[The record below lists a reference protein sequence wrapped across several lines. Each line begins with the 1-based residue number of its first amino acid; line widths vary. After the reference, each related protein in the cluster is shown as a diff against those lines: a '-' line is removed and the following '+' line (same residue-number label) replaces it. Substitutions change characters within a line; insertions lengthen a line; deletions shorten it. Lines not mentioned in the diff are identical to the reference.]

1 MMKATSLRALAAAA
15 VAIGMALSFWTPH
28 SALLPQALGAETPA
42 APPGSAVVLEIKGAI
57 GPATSRYVVHG
68 IEAAQKAGSGL
79 VILEVDTPGG
89 LDTSM
94 RDIIRAILAS
104 PVPVATYVAPSGA
117 RAASAGTYILYASH
131 IAAMAPAT
139 NLGAATPVSIGGE
152 PPAEPSPVP
161 EPAPESN
168 PTPVPGAPP
177 AANPTDSTATAKQ
190 PAAKNQTSNPAPSL
204 PKLPAF
210 PQPATAMERKV
221 INDAVAYIR
230 GLAELRGRNADW
242 AEQAVRGAASL
253 PSSVALQQ
261 NVIDVIAQ
269 DIPDLLN
276 KINGR
281 EVKIGNHP
289 VKLATSH
296 LVVQRV
302 KPDWRTD
309 LLAVITNPMVAYGL
323 MIIGIWGLLLE
334 GYNPGVM
341 LPGVTGTICLLVAL
355 FAFQILSVNYAGLAL
370 VVLGVGM
377 MIAEFFF
384 PTFGSLGLGG
394 LIAFVV
400 GSLILFDND
409 VPGMNIALP
418 LIAAVA
424 TVGGLVIVGIA
435 YVAARALRRPVVTGV
450 QGMVGDR
457 AEVIQPFSGVG
468 RVRYRGELWKAHS
481 DVELQPGQMARII
494 KVDGLTLWVEPL

>member
-1 MMKATSLRALAAAA
+1 MIKATSLRALAAVA
-15 VAIGMALSFWTPH
+15 VAIGMALSFLTPH
-28 SALLPQALGAETPA
+28 SALLPLALGAESA
-42 APPGSAVVLEIKGAI
+42 APAGSAVVLEIKGAI

-152 PPAEPSPVP
+152 SPAEPSP
-161 EPAPESN
+161 APLPGASPDSN
-168 PTPVPGAPP
+168 PTSEPGAT
-177 AANPTDSTATAKQ
+177 PTTGATPSA
-190 PAAKNQTSNPAPSL
+190 AAKNQTSSPAQST
-204 PKLPAF
+204 PKLPTF
-210 PQPATAMERKV
+210 PQPASAMERKV

-253 PSSVALQQ
+253 PASAALQQ

-281 EVKIGNHP
+281 EVKIGGHP

-341 LPGVTGTICLLVAL
+341 LPGVTGTICLLIAL

-400 GSLILFDND
+400 GSIILFDND
-409 VPGMNIALP
+409 IPGLNIALP
-418 LIAAVA
+418 LIAGVA

-457 AEVIQPFSGVG
+457 AEVIQPFSGTG

-481 DVELQPGQMARII
+481 DAELQPGQMARIVR
-494 KVDGLTLWVEPL
+494 VDGLTLWVEPL

>member
-1 MMKATSLRALAAAA
+1 MMKATSLRILASIA
-15 VAIGMALSFWTPH
+15 VAIGMALSFVTPH
-28 SALLPQALGAETPA
+28 SALLPSALGAENS
-42 APPGSAVVLEIKGAI
+42 APPSFATVLEIKGAI

-152 PPAEPSPVP
+152 SPAEPSPAPQPDAKP
-161 EPAPESN
+161 ETN
-168 PTPVPGAPP
+168 PTPG
-177 AANPTDSTATAKQ
+177 NK
-190 PAAKNQTSNPAPSL
+190 TSNPAQAEA
-204 PKLPAF
+204 PKLPTF

-253 PSSVALQQ
+253 PATVALQQ

-281 EVKIGNHP
+281 EVKIGNHA

-296 LVVQRV
+296 LVVQRM
-302 KPDWRTD
+302 KPDWRTE
-309 LLAVITNPMVAYGL
+309 LLAVITEPMVAYGL
-323 MIIGIWGLLLE
+323 MLIGIYGLLLE

-341 LPGVTGTICLLVAL
+341 LPGVAGTICLLVAL

-400 GSLILFDND
+400 GSLILFDNE
-409 VPGMNIALP
+409 VPGTNIALP
-418 LIAAVA
+418 LIAGVA

-435 YVAARALRRPVVTGV
+435 YVAARSLRRPVVTGV

-457 AEVIQPFSGVG
+457 AEVIQPFSGTG

-481 DVELQPGQMARII
+481 EVELQPGQMARIV

>member
-1 MMKATSLRALAAAA
+1 MKTTSLAIVAA
-15 VAIGMALSFWTPH
+15 VLGIALSLATVRATPT
-28 SALLPQALGAETPA
+28 SQA
-42 APPGSAVVLEIKGAI
+42 APPTSAVVLEIKGAI
-57 GPATSRYVVHG
+57 GPATSRYVVRG
-68 IEAAQKAGSGL
+68 IEAAEKDGSGL
-79 VILEVDTPGG
+79 VVLEVDTPGG

-104 PVPVATYVAPSGA
+104 SVPVATYVAPSGA

-152 PPAEPSPVP
+152 PAP
-161 EPAPESN
+161 EPNPAPQPGVTPEPNPTAAPN
-168 PTPVPGAPP
+168 PTPTP
-177 AANPTDSTATAKQ
+177 NPTPAPKQ
-190 PAAKNQTSNPAPSL
+190 PAAKNQPAGQNQTSSPTQAGPDSSSK
-204 PKLPAF
+204 PPAF

-253 PSSVALQQ
+253 PASAALQQ

-269 DIPDLLN
+269 DIPDLLS
-276 KINGR
+276 KIDGR
-281 EVKIGNHP
+281 EVKVVNDT
-289 VKLATSH
+289 VKLATHH

-302 KPDWRTD
+302 KPDWRTE
-309 LLAVITNPMVAYGL
+309 LLAVITEPMVAYGL
-323 MIIGIWGLLLE
+323 MLIGIYGLLLE

-341 LPGVTGTICLLVAL
+341 LPGVAGTICLLIAL

-370 VVLGVGM
+370 VALGVGM
-377 MIAEFFF
+377 IIAEFFF

-400 GSLILFDND
+400 GSLILFDTE

-418 LIAAVA
+418 LIAGVA
-424 TVGGLVIVGIA
+424 AVGGLVIVGIA
-435 YVAARALRRPVVTGV
+435 YIAARSLRRPVVTGV

-457 AEVIQPFSGVG
+457 AEVIQAFAGSG

-481 DVELQPGQMARII
+481 EVELRPGQMARIV